1 MQRELLAFVFMLCLA
16 PEFLSAAPTVA
27 PAAVKLDSPEA
38 TQQLLVT
45 ATGPDGQSV
54 DRTRASAYEVANPA
68 IALVDSTGLVSPKA
82 EGKTEIV
89 VKIGTDVLRVPLEVA
104 GLTKPRPI
112 SFDNDIVPILTK
124 ATCNAGGCHG
134 KAEGQNGFK
143 LSVFGFD
150 PPSDHKAILME
161 ARGRRVFPASPES
174 SLLLLK
180 ATGRVPHGGGKK
192 IDEGSLR
199 YRRLARWIA
208 EGAAY

>member
-1 MQRELLAFVFMLCLA
+1 MV
-16 PEFLSAAPTVA
+16 S
-27 PAAVKLDSPEA
+27 PATVKLDSPES

-45 ATGPDGQSV
+45 LDHA
-54 DRTRASAYEVANPA
+54 DRTRAATYEVTNPA
-68 IALVDSTGLVSPKA
+68 IAFVDSTGLVAPKA

-89 VKIGTDVLRVPLEVA
+89 VKLGAHVLRVPLEVT
-104 GLTKPRPI
+104 GLAKPRPI
-112 SFDNDIVPILTK
+112 SFDNDVIPILTK

-150 PPSDHKAILME
+150 TPSDHAAIVKE
-161 ARGRRVFPASPES
+161 ARGRRVFLAAPET
-174 SLLLLK
+174 SLLLVK

-199 YRRLARWIA
+199 YKRLVHRSMKAASSARA
-208 EGAAY
+208 TLPRS